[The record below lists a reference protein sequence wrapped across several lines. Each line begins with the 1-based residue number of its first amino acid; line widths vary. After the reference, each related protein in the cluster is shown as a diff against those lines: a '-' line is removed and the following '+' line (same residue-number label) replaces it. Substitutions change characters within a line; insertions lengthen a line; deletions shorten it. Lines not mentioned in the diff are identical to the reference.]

1 MDTALWRNKNFALL
15 LSGRIVSDAGDHIQD
30 FAFLLLV
37 LAMTGSA
44 AQSGLVLGVSTAAY
58 LLVGLAAG
66 ALVDRWDR
74 RRTMIWCELGRA
86 ALAASVAAALWLDRL
101 ALPHL
106 YAVAALGGVLHALF
120 QSANTAVLPAIV
132 GPGRLARALGVTQG
146 TLSTLRVTGATLAA
160 AVYGLGRTVPFAVN
174 ALSFVVSA
182 ASLRLIRDSFQETP
196 RTPGPGRLVA
206 EIREGLG
213 WLWRQPLIR
222 LFALLQTGDML
233 RYGAGYLVI
242 ITLAQGVG
250 ASPQQI
256 GLIFSAAAA
265 GALLGSLLAGRL
277 AERFAVARIAVAML
291 WVEALVF
298 PLYAAAPDP
307 LTLGLV
313 AFAESVLP
321 PVYSVAMTS
330 HRLAVTPDHLRG
342 RTSAALDT
350 LTMGALSLGTMAGGA
365 MIAAWGAKPATLI
378 LAAWL
383 LLLAVTAT
391 AATTARQGRARRLTS
406 RRAP

>member
-1 MDTALWRNKNFALL
+1 MNTALRRNKNFALL
-15 LSGRIVSDAGDHIQD
+15 LSGQIVSNAGDHIQD

-44 AQSGLVLGVSTAAY
+44 AQSGLVLGVNTAAY

-86 ALAASVAAALWLDRL
+86 ALAASVAAALWMDRL
-101 ALPHL
+101 TLPHL

-120 QSANTAVLPAIV
+120 QSASTAALPTIV
-132 GPGRLARALGVTQG
+132 GPAQLARALAVTQG
-146 TLSTLRVTGATLAA
+146 TLNTLRVSGATLAA
-160 AVYGLGRTVPFAVN
+160 AVHGLGRTVPFAVN
-174 ALSFVVSA
+174 AVSFVASA
-182 ASLRLIRDSFQETP
+182 ASLRLMRASFQEETRP
-196 RTPGPGRLVA
+196 PGPGSLVA
-206 EIREGLG
+206 EIREGLT
-213 WLWRQPLIR
+213 WLWRQPVIR
-222 LFALLQTGDML
+222 LFGLLQTGDML

-265 GALLGSLLAGRL
+265 GSLLGSLLAARLAARFPIGRL
-277 AERFAVARIAVAML
+277 AAAML

-298 PLYAAAPDP
+298 PLYAAAPDA
-307 LTLGLV
+307 LLLGLV

-330 HRLAVTPDHLRG
+330 HRLAITPDHLRG
-342 RTSAALDT
+342 RTSAALET
-350 LTMGALSLGTMAGGA
+350 LTMGALSAGTMAGGA
-365 MIAAWGAKPATLI
+365 MIAAWGPKPATLT

-383 LLLAVTAT
+383 LLLAITAT
-391 AATTARQGRARRLTS
+391 AAPSVRRI
-406 RRAP
+406 R

>member
-1 MDTALWRNKNFALL
+1 MNTALRRNRDFALL
-15 LSGRIVSDAGDHIQD
+15 LSGQLVSSAGDHIQD

-44 AQSGLVLGVSTAAY
+44 AQSGLVLGVNTAAY

-66 ALVDRWDR
+66 ALADRWDR

-86 ALAASVAAALWLDRL
+86 ALAASVAIALWLDRL

-106 YAVAALGGVLHALF
+106 YAVAALAGVLHALF
-120 QSANTAVLPAIV
+120 QSAATAALPAVV
-132 GPGRLARALGVTQG
+132 GPGQLARALGVTQG
-146 TLSTLRVTGATLAA
+146 TLNTLRVGGATLAA
-160 AVYGLGRTVPFAVN
+160 AVHGLGRTAPFAVN
-174 ALSFVVSA
+174 ALSFVASA
-182 ASLRLIRDSFQETP
+182 AALRLIRRSFHQTAGP
-196 RTPGPGRLVA
+196 PAPGRLTA
-206 EIREGLG
+206 DIRHGLG
-213 WLWRQPLIR
+213 WLWRQPVIR
-222 LFALLQTGDML
+222 VFGLLQTGDML

-242 ITLAQGVG
+242 VTLAQGVG

-265 GALLGSLLAGRL
+265 GSLLGSLLAGRL
-277 AERFAVARIAVAML
+277 AERFPIGRIAVAML

-298 PLYAAAPDP
+298 PLYAAAPDA
-307 LTLGLV
+307 LFLGLV

-330 HRLAVTPDHLRG
+330 HRLAITPDHLRG

-350 LTMGALSLGTMAGGA
+350 LTMGALSAGTMAGGA
-365 MIAAWGAKPATLI
+365 MIAAWGARPATLV
-378 LAAWL
+378 LAGWL
-383 LLLAVTAT
+383 LLLAVI
-391 AATTARQGRARRLTS
+391 AAAARPVRRAR
-406 RRAP
+406 